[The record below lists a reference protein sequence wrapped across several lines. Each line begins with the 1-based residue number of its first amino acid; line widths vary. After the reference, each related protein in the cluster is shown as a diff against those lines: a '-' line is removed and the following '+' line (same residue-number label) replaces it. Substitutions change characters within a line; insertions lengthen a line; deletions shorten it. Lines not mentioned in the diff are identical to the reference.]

1 MKIRTQ
7 DCSKYMSLGECF
19 VAERPGA
26 AVVCVRSEYS
36 RETVT
41 AGIYGDMARARGV
54 MEEIMWAYKEGDKI
68 FYMPA
73 E

>member
-7 DCSKYMSLGECF
+7 DRNKYMQFGECF
-19 VAERPGA
+19 VTEKPGA

-41 AGIYGDMARARGV
+41 AGIYADMARARGV
-54 MEEIMWAYKEGDKI
+54 MEDIMWAYKEGDKI

>member
-7 DCSKYMSLGECF
+7 DCNRYMQFGECF
-19 VAERPGA
+19 AVEKSNS

-36 RETVT
+36 RETVM
-41 AGIYGDMARARGV
+41 AGIYEDISRARGV
-54 MEEIMWAYKEGDKI
+54 MEEIMWAYREGDKV

>member
-7 DCSKYMSLGECF
+7 DCNKYMQFGECF
-19 VAERPGA
+19 VTEKPGV